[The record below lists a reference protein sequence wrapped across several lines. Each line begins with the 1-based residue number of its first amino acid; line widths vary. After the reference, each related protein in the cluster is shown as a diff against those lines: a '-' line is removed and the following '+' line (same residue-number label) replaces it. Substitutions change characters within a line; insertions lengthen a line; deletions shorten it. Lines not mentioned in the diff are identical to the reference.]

1 MGTICGHWIVSCA
14 DRVPPFLSFSVYF
27 LFFLSLQ
34 GASLPK
40 LAQRLAATMSM
51 AILPMESIDVVY
63 REMRDTGARREPLF
77 KSCQE
82 LLLLIASTFP
92 KLMTHPQTTAALFEH
107 INIGLERENEVIVTN
122 TLLILREIKDPT
134 AMQADKKL
142 AESEHSQRHRRQMS
156 QHRCGKGL
164 LTHSVL
170 FCCALI
176 FCQ

>member
-1 MGTICGHWIVSCA
+1 VLIASSF
-14 DRVPPFLSFSVYF
+14 PFFLFYF
-27 LFFLSLQ
+27 LFLSLQ

-142 AESEHSQRHRRQMS
+142 AESENSQLARQRRRLS
-156 QHRCGKGL
+156 QHRCGKGFL

-170 FCCALI
+170 FCC
-176 FCQ
+176 CCSR